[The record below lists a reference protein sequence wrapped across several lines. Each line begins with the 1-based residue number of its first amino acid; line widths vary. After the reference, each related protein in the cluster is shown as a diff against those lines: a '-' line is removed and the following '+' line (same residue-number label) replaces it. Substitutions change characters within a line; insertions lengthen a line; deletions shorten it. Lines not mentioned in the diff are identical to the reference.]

1 MDMTHE
7 RIALLD
13 EDYALV
19 NRTLIDECQSAL
31 QHSDDPRDCT
41 LGAELKT
48 ALDGTI
54 STVVENQRQQYLDLR
69 ASYAQRDIAY
79 RLPDGLDA

>member
-19 NRTLIDECQSAL
+19 SRRLIDECQSAL
-31 QHSDDPRDCT
+31 QHSDDPRDRK
-41 LGAELKT
+41 LGAELKV
-48 ALDGTI
+48 ALDSTI
-54 STVVENQRQQYLDLR
+54 AAV
-69 ASYAQRDIAY
+69 AKAQRSDYLTLKQKFARNGIRY
-79 RLPDGLDA
+79 RLPDGLDV